1 MELIGIHQQTVECAV
16 RRDTGQTLL
25 ASDLLLMS
33 EREFTALRRLA
44 TESRVKNEPDD
55 QAFLRCPLCQ
65 TPLWLTRRSHRAA
78 SGNMFFKHSR
88 EAQCPWYRPSD
99 YTAEQI
105 LALRFHGQWEG
116 QLHKHLKR
124 VMTDALNADPEVSDV
139 VTEVTNWGAV
149 LKGEWKRPDVRCR
162 WRGKTVVFELQLSY
176 TFISEVVK
184 RDLFYRAENIFVIW
198 VFRAADEKFAFVKDE
213 KYFNKRNLFLL
224 DDAAEAE
231 SVSAGRLMLT
241 CQHSVPVFNEWSAR
255 TEPIAKTQLVQMA
268 DLTYPEDT
276 YRPFFYD
283 YEAALQA
290 SALHSTATVSITAA
304 QLEEFKN
311 SLQSYGEAVRAGH
324 AEPDLLEAACKLSDD
339 RLRALA
345 IRAVKYPYREA
356 LLRLLSIAK
365 EKPLI
370 TKYDTVYEVINAA
383 TQPGAATQGEFGFL
397 RLYLEACDI
406 FHPPMKPSQA
416 ERLALRRQAARSLV
430 RSHETDR
437 EFLELAVAMFPQLA
451 RVQAELEAGPGAS
464 YSSARKWLV
473 PNPDDKPRRGEA
485 LRLYS
490 TTHAGIAWRTVL
502 IDAEAARRSAHSVP
516 AALEEIAARHGARAG
531 DVENFL
537 RRCCLIGSSTG
548 LRQ

>member
-1 MELIGIHQQTVECAV
+1 MGLTGIHQQTVECAV
-16 RRDTGQTLL
+16 RRDTGQALL

-33 EREFTALRRLA
+33 EQEFTALRRLA

-55 QAFLRCPLCQ
+55 QAFLRCPICQ
-65 TPLWLTRRSHRAA
+65 TPLWLTRRSHGSAT
-78 SGNMFFKHSR
+78 GNRFFKHAR

-105 LALRFHGQWEG
+105 LALRFHGQKEG
-116 QLHKHLKR
+116 QLHKQLKR
-124 VMTDALNADPEVSDV
+124 VMIDALTADPEVSDV

-224 DDAAEAE
+224 DETAEAE
-231 SVSAGRLMLT
+231 SLAAGRLMLT
-241 CQHSVPVFNEWSAR
+241 CQYSVPVFNERSLR
-255 TEPIAKTQLVQMA
+255 DEPVAKTQLVQMA

-283 YEAALQA
+283 YDAALKPA
-290 SALHSTATVSITAA
+290 SHPSTSIPSVTAIE
-304 QLEEFKN
+304 LEEFKN
-311 SLQSYGEAVRAGH
+311 AFETYGEAVRAGY
-324 AEPDLLEAACKLSDD
+324 AEPDLLDAACKLSDD
-339 RLRALA
+339 RLRAWA

-365 EKPLI
+365 GKPLI

-383 TQPGAATQGEFGFL
+383 TQPGAATQDEFGFL
-397 RLYLEACDI
+397 LLYLEACDI
-406 FHPPMKPSQA
+406 FQPPMKPSQA
-416 ERLALRRQAARSLV
+416 ERLAIRRRTVRTLERSY
-430 RSHETDR
+430 EADR
-437 EFLELAVAMFPQLA
+437 QFLELAVALFPQLA
-451 RVQAELEAGPGAS
+451 KVQAELEAGRGAND
-464 YSSARKWLV
+464 SSRKWV
-473 PNPDDKPRRGEA
+473 APSPGDKPVRGEA
-485 LRLYS
+485 LRLYLA
-490 TTHAGIAWRTVL
+490 THPGIDWRTVL
-502 IDAEAARRSAHSVP
+502 IDAEAARIGEQPVP
-516 AALEEIAARHGARAG
+516 AAFEQIAARHGARTG

-537 RRCCLIGSSTG
+537 CRCRLIDSPTG

>member
-1 MELIGIHQQTVECAV
+1 VGMTAIHQQTVECAI

-25 ASDLLLMS
+25 ASDLLLMP
-33 EREFTALRRLA
+33 EQEFTALRRLA
-44 TESRVKNEPDD
+44 TESRVKNESDD
-55 QAFLRCPLCQ
+55 QTFLRCPVCQ
-65 TPLWLTRRSHRAA
+65 TPLWLTRRSHR
-78 SGNMFFKHSR
+78 SETGNRFFKHAR
-88 EAQCPWYRPSD
+88 EAQCPWYKPSD

-105 LALRFHGQWEG
+105 LALRFHGQREG
-116 QLHKHLKR
+116 RLHKHLKR
-124 VMTDALNADPEVSDV
+124 VMIDALSADPEVSDV

-198 VFRAADEKFAFVKDE
+198 VFRVADEKFAFVKDE

-283 YEAALQA
+283 YEAALQPGA
-290 SALHSTATVSITAA
+290 PRSTTNESVTAVE
-304 QLEEFKN
+304 LEEFKK
-311 SLQSYGEAVRAGH
+311 SLQAYGEAVRAGH
-324 AEPDLLEAACKLSDD
+324 AEPDLLEAACKLSDE

-356 LLRLLSIAK
+356 LLRLLSITK

-383 TQPGAATQGEFGFL
+383 TQPGAATQDEFGFL

-406 FHPPMKPSQA
+406 FHPPMKSRQE
-416 ERLALRRQAARSLV
+416 ERLALRRRMARSLE
-430 RSHETDR
+430 RSYETDR
-437 EFLELAVAMFPQLA
+437 EVLELAVAMFPQLA
-451 RVQAELEAGPGAS
+451 RVRAELKSGPSAS
-464 YSSARKWLV
+464 YSSSRRWLA
-473 PNPDDKPRRGEA
+473 PNPNDKPRRGEA
-485 LRLYS
+485 LGLYS
-490 TTHAGIAWRTVL
+490 TTHAGVDWRAVL
-502 IDAEAARRSAHSVP
+502 IDAEAARRSEQTVL
-516 AALEEIAARHGARAG
+516 AALEEIAARNGARTG

-537 RRCCLIGSSTG
+537 RRCCLIVSTNG
-548 LRQ
+548 

>member
-1 MELIGIHQQTVECAV
+1 MVTGEYQQTIECAV

-33 EREFTALRRLA
+33 EEEFTALRRLA

-55 QAFLRCPLCQ
+55 QAFLRCPICL
-65 TPLWLTRRSHRAA
+65 TPLWLTRRSHGSAT
-78 SGNMFFKHSR
+78 GNRFFKHAR
-88 EAQCPWYRPSD
+88 EAPCPWYRPSD

-105 LALRFHGQWEG
+105 LALRFHGQREG

-124 VMTDALNADPEVSDV
+124 VMIDALTADPEVSDV

-184 RDLFYRAENIFVIW
+184 RDLFYRAESIFVIW

-224 DDAAEAE
+224 DETAEAE
-231 SVSAGRLMLT
+231 CLTAGRLMLT
-241 CQHSVPVFNEWSAR
+241 CQHSVPVFNEWSLR
-255 TEPIAKTQLVQMA
+255 DEPVAKTQLVQMA

-283 YEAALQA
+283 YDAALKPA
-290 SALHSTATVSITAA
+290 AHPSTATHSATAIE
-304 QLEEFKN
+304 LEEFKN
-311 SLQSYGEAVRAGH
+311 SLQAYGEAVRAGQ

-345 IRAVKYPYREA
+345 IRAVKYPYRDA

-365 EKPLI
+365 ERPLI
-370 TKYDTVYEVINAA
+370 TNYDTVYEVINAA
-383 TQPGAATQGEFGFL
+383 TQPGAATQDEFGFL
-397 RLYLEACDI
+397 HLYLEACDI
-406 FHPPMKPSQA
+406 FQPSMKPSQA
-416 ERLALRRQAARSLV
+416 ERLAIRRRTARNLG
-430 RSHETDR
+430 RSHEADR
-437 EFLELAVAMFPQLA
+437 QFLELAVAMFPQLA
-451 RVQAELEAGPGAS
+451 KVQAELESGLGAND
-464 YSSARKWLV
+464 SSRKWV
-473 PNPDDKPRRGEA
+473 APNPGDKPLRGKA

-490 TTHAGIAWRTVL
+490 ATHPGIDWRTVL
-502 IDAEAARRSAHSVP
+502 IDAEAARIGEQPVP
-516 AALEEIAARHGARAG
+516 AALEEIAARHGARTG

-537 RRCCLIGSSTG
+537 CRCRLIASPAG